1 MKKMFLA
8 LILTFSFLAVSIPA
22 VASWDAAMRYIQSV
36 KFVQHSSQQVGPLTV
51 DTMVD
56 SKGQATFDVLITR
69 DSNGNP
75 QLVILQANGK

>member
-1 MKKMFLA
+1 M
-8 LILTFSFLAVSIPA
+8 
-22 VASWDAAMRYIQSV
+22 
-36 KFVQHSSQQVGPLTV
+36 TV

-75 QLVILQANGK
+75 QLVILQANGNKVHSIIKKPKPLTVENEEANMEVVKDEWQHHF